1 MRDNDIDCFDIN
13 NGKLIYYRRNIKK
26 PLSKKHLIESLTKYF
41 NNDKKEANELSG
53 FIMNTRDSKLIEN
66 IRIKK

>member
-1 MRDNDIDCFDIN
+1 MT
-13 NGKLIYYRRNIKK
+13 LIV
-26 PLSKKHLIESLTKYF
+26 LIESLTKYF